1 MKTQLKE
8 KEDLLA
14 KLRQESEEQQTQIKK
29 MKNSIQSNER
39 QIEEQLEMASHKRV
53 IIEEQEKIITIFKY
67 QLDEITSLKEKRKDQ
82 EIQAV
87 EEEKEEVR
95 LETEVEQVDLEEFNV
110 VNQMRKDNKKQIVK
124 WYQDFEIENNRKPE
138 LFDLEAIQDLALDYQ
153 DLRARYTHMKSLLL
167 EQGILTPDV
176 SKFKPKVVESIGT
189 QAEHP
194 VSDLIIVDGEV
205 EQELI
210 EIKKPQTPPPLAK
223 VE

>member
-53 IIEEQEKIITIFKY
+53 IIEEQEKIITIFKF

-210 EIKKPQTPPPLAK
+210 DIKKPQTPPPLAK

>member
-1 MKTQLKE
+1 M
-8 KEDLLA
+8 
-14 KLRQESEEQQTQIKK
+14 
-29 MKNSIQSNER
+29 
-39 QIEEQLEMASHKRV
+39 
-53 IIEEQEKIITIFKY
+53 
-67 QLDEITSLKEKRKDQ
+67 
-82 EIQAV
+82 
-87 EEEKEEVR
+87 
-95 LETEVEQVDLEEFNV
+95 
-110 VNQMRKDNKKQIVK
+110 
-124 WYQDFEIENNRKPE
+124 
-138 LFDLEAIQDLALDYQ
+138 DYQ

-210 EIKKPQTPPPLAK
+210 DIKKPQTPPALVK

>member
-1 MKTQLKE
+1 
-8 KEDLLA
+8 
-14 KLRQESEEQQTQIKK
+14 
-29 MKNSIQSNER
+29 
-39 QIEEQLEMASHKRV
+39 MASHKRV
-53 IIEEQEKIITIFKY
+53 IIEEQEKIITIFKF

>member
-53 IIEEQEKIITIFKY
+53 IIEEQEKIITIFKF